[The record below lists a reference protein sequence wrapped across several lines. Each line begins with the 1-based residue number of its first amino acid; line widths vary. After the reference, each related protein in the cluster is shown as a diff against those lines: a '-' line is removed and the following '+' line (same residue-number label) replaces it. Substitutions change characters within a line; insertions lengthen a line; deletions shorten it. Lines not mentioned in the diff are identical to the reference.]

1 MLDHRREQ
9 DVERQQERARPPQP
23 APPLQFGTLGWA
35 SAMGS
40 QAVARIARQP
50 VEELEAPEAE
60 AEPAA
65 DAEIGAEAEIAPE
78 GGEAEAA
85 EGSEAEAAESE
96 GEMIPDDLPDELPE

>member
-1 MLDHRREQ
+1 VLDHRREQ

-23 APPLQFGTLGWA
+23 APALQFGTLGWA

-60 AEPAA
+60 AQEAEAPEAAA
-65 DAEIGAEAEIAPE
+65 DAEIGAEAELAPE
-78 GGEAEAA
+78 GPEAEAP
-85 EGSEAEAAESE
+85 ESE